1 MQLDSGVWGTVFPE
15 LRAVSGSAETR
26 PVVGFRVSRIHFIGA
41 RRSLALTGIGPRTY
55 FWEPGRN
62 VATCSGPIGAFG
74 KPPHEAPAAGCGCG
88 LYACHDIAEL
98 HLAWM
103 VQGVQ
108 RAAARMQWNTR
119 FSIPDD
125 QFVLTAVAGS
135 GTVRIHQRGWRAQF
149 ARIVAFSDE
158 VPERASIGFFG
169 KARVRGRR
177 VISEATVQALVEKYQ
192 VPVVPLTELLDV
204 MRSVGDFVEGTS

>member
-1 MQLDSGVWGTVFPE
+1 
-15 LRAVSGSAETR
+15 
-26 PVVGFRVSRIHFIGA
+26 
-41 RRSLALTGIGPRTY
+41 
-55 FWEPGRN
+55 
-62 VATCSGPIGAFG
+62 
-74 KPPHEAPAAGCGCG
+74 
-88 LYACHDIAEL
+88 
-98 HLAWM
+98 
-103 VQGVQ
+103 
-108 RAAARMQWNTR
+108 MQWNTR
-119 FSIPDD
+119 CSIPDD

-204 MRSVGDFVEGTS
+204 MRSAGDFVEGTS